1 MCVCALHGPQ
11 EQQTGGRHL
20 IIYFLSRWMCES
32 LHVTPSSSS
41 GMEDGFASPSA
52 LLLLLL
58 LLRQLMFSPS
68 VRLPSSSLFA
78 STSRVMMAMEDEE
91 AAGGARAARMPMAW
105 VG

>member
-58 LLRQLMFSPS
+58 LRQLMFSPS